1 MANDLQTLST
11 SGDKSLSLWAAKK
24 FSLFLIF
31 KLSGNSGGST
41 SCVID
46 DFSADLLRLS
56 WPGENELVRRG
67 ELVISL
73 QGASRIISGIDLPEL
88 VSGSDFIDPH
98 EPFVLVTL
106 PNNDRFWLV
115 MSRPSALDD
124 A

>member
-1 MANDLQTLST
+1 MTNDVPTLKA

-41 SCVID
+41 TCVID
-46 DFSADLLRLS
+46 DLSAEVLKLS

-73 QGASRIISGIDLPEL
+73 EGSSRIISSIDVPEL
-88 VSGSDFIDPH
+88 VSGADFIDPH
-98 EPFVLVTL
+98 EPFVLITV
-106 PNNDRFWLV
+106 PSGDRYWLV
-115 MSRPSALDD
+115 MSHPSALGD